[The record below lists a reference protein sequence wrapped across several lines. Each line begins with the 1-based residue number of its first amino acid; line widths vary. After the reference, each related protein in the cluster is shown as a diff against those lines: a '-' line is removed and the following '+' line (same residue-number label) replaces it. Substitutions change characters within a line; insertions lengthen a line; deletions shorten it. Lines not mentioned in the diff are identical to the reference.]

1 MNSKTGRSR
10 RGTVL
15 IAVLVCMGF
24 TLSILLGCVHM
35 SLSMR
40 RGLRQDKQMD
50 QTHWL
55 LEAGARKGLQSARF
69 NENYQGESV
78 TLDQPL
84 ANLDRAVIEI
94 KILPAVDLEKDK
106 RLKVTATI
114 QKNSSNP
121 ETITM
126 RSITLRLTN

>member
-84 ANLDRAVIEI
+84 ANLDRAV
-94 KILPAVDLEKDK
+94 DLEKDK